1 MRTHQVR
8 RQPAGTPA
16 GGQYAPGVSG
26 ESTLELE
33 QETPDTHT
41 RIIPNLVN
49 IPAPVDVALDTLRAA
64 GMRPVLVGGSVRD
77 ALLDPDLEPKDLDF
91 EVYGAH
97 SPAQVAQLLR
107 PHGRIDEVGV
117 SFGVV
122 KLTASG
128 HDVDLT
134 LPRRD
139 SKVGEGHRGFE
150 VTTNPDLSFEEAS
163 ARRDFT
169 INAIMWDPATGELID
184 PHGGA
189 DDLQAGVLR
198 HVSDAFDDDPL
209 RVLRGV
215 QFAARFDMDMAPETI
230 ERCRS
235 LAGAYPQLAT
245 ERVWGE
251 MDKVFSRGV
260 RPSRALDL
268 LERTGWVEHFP
279 ELAATR
285 GTPQDPDWH
294 PEGDVYTHL
303 GLSADEAAAR
313 ADAAGL
319 SPDRRAVVVAA
330 TLLHDVGKST
340 HTQHHP
346 DGRITSHGHAGA
358 GEQPTREL
366 LARMGAPK
374 AFTTPV
380 TALVR
385 EHMNHQGVGENGRPS
400 VGAVRRLQRRLDA
413 AGSSLTEWSI
423 VVAADS
429 AGRGSAAKDDPSQV
443 WLEVADRLGEREAP
457 RPRLLTG
464 KHLIDAGMEPG
475 PSFRDVLTDAERA
488 QDDGEFDDEAGAL
501 AWLARRP
508 A

>member
-1 MRTHQVR
+1 MSITSFDPSLHPR
-8 RQPAGTPA
+8 
-16 GGQYAPGVSG
+16 GGDGRWVPTGAG
-26 ESTLELE
+26 ESTLELGHPVI
-33 QETPDTHT
+33 PDLVH
-41 RIIPNLVN
+41 IP
-49 IPAPVDVALDTLRAA
+49 DVVEAALDTLRGA

-77 ALLDPDLEPKDLDF
+77 ALLDPDLVPKDLDF
-91 EVYGAH
+91 EVYGAR
-97 SPAQVAQLLR
+97 SPGQVAALLG

-122 KLTASG
+122 KLSIPDAGQDTT
-128 HDVDLT
+128 HDIDLT
-134 LPRRD
+134 LPRTD

-150 VTTNPDLSFEEAS
+150 VTTDPDLTFEEAS

-215 QFAARFDMDMAPETI
+215 QFAARFDMDMAPETVD
-230 ERCRS
+230 RCRS
-235 LAGAYPQLAT
+235 LAATYDHLAT

-251 MDKVFSRGV
+251 LDKVFTRGV

-268 LERTGWVEHFP
+268 LDRTGWVDHFP

-285 GTPQDPDWH
+285 GTPQDPIWH
-294 PEGDVYTHL
+294 PEGDVFTHL

-319 SPDRRAVVVAA
+319 PSERRAVVVAA
-330 TLLHDVGKST
+330 AMLHDLGKAT
-340 HTQHHP
+340 HTQHQA
-346 DGRITSHGHAGA
+346 DGRITSHGHAYA
-358 GEQPTREL
+358 GEAPTREL
-366 LARMGAPK
+366 LARLGAPK
-374 AFTTPV
+374 AFSTGV

-385 EHMNHQGVGENGRPS
+385 AHMRHTS
-400 VGAVRRLQRRLDA
+400 VEPEGKPTIGTVRRLQRRLDA
-413 AGSSLTEWSI
+413 AGTSLGEWSI
-423 VVAADS
+423 VVVSDS
-429 AGRGSAAKDDPSQV
+429 AGRGPAAKADPSRP
-443 WLEVADRLGEREAP
+443 WMEVAARHKVGP
-457 RPRLLTG
+457 RPAAGLLTG
-464 KHLIDAGMEPG
+464 KHLIASGMTPG
-475 PSFRDVLTDAERA
+475 PSFRDVLADAERA

-501 AWLARRP
+501 AWLARRTS
-508 A
+508 